1 MLDQNLVLCSKNY
14 SLVDTLCL
22 HANSTGLGFFF
33 VDGMFFG
40 NPTEGDLGN
49 HFNIIL
55 RTCSEPVIGC
65 FFIQAEVALKQALQM
80 PIKKEAWE

>member
-1 MLDQNLVLCSKNY
+1 MLILLDLV
-14 SLVDTLCL
+14 
-22 HANSTGLGFFF
+22 FFF

-49 HFNIIL
+49 QFKIML

-65 FFIQAEVALKQALQM
+65 FFIQGEVALKQVLEM
-80 PIKKEAWE
+80 PIKKGGFGIGNGLIFI